1 MEVRVQ
7 RHQRPDHTEPC
18 GLWKDLEC
26 YSEGN
31 GEPFEHFEQGVKQ
44 PDLFLEDT
52 ESSVRGARGEA
63 RSAVVQGVDV
73 MVAVSAGGE
82 AVGAR
87 CFKGSASLMG
97 QGSGVRE
104 NEAND
109 DAGFSP
115 WRAGRW
121 SDFL

>member
-1 MEVRVQ
+1 M
-7 RHQRPDHTEPC
+7 
-18 GLWKDLEC
+18 
-26 YSEGN
+26 
-31 GEPFEHFEQGVKQ
+31 KQ

-52 ESSVRGARGEA
+52 ESSLRGAQGEA
-63 RSAVVQGVDV
+63 RSAVVQGVGV

-87 CFKGSASLMG
+87 CFKGRASLTG
-97 QGSGVRE
+97 QGSGGRE
-104 NEAND
+104 NEASG

-121 SDFL
+121 RGLSLRLGGWGLEEERGKERR